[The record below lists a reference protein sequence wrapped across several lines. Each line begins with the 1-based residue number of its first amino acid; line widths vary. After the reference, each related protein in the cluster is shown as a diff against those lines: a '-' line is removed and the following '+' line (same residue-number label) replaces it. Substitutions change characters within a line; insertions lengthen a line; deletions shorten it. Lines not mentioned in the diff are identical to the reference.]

1 MYDEYK
7 QNRKKPKEE
16 DEAKKYEEF
25 FAVLNDLPDS
35 LNEEVLKFRGIEA
48 DDILTYLVKNISQN
62 YDHTWIVSSDRDL
75 YQLIDD
81 KVSIF
86 NLFSRKEITKQTL
99 KENFDL
105 SPDEYLLSRIIEGD
119 KSDNI
124 IGVEGIGPK
133 RAQGLAKEHKTFE
146 ILLQSLPVKGRAK
159 YIQNLN
165 ASRDVLERNEK
176 LISLKKY
183 NEDSREIVRKIIH
196 IGIGP
201 LIPIA
206 QFLKINQ
213 NSALIFTGIVSL
225 MVFTNYNYK
234 LFPTIEDV
242 ERKSYGTLFYC
253 LSLFI
258 LIYLF
263 WDKDPYALI
272 SGFFIM
278 TFGDG
283 LAGLIGKSFNSKSWI
298 FFKQKKQSQWLCSLS
313 SPLGV

>member
-1 MYDEYK
+1 MNTKSWNDLAELNIVIDSSYNNLLLVDANNVAYRWLQRVNYNNFASDYQRTIQSLSKSYEASKTIVCFDFGRSYYRMNMYDEYK

-25 FAVLNDLPDS
+25 FGVLNALPEA

-48 DDILTYLVKNISQN
+48 DDIITYLVKHVAKSF
-62 YDHTWIVSSDRDL
+62 DHTWIISSDRDL

-81 KVSIF
+81 NVSIF
-86 NLFSRKEITKQTL
+86 NIFSRKEITKQTL

-146 ILLQSLPVKGRAK
+146 TLLKSLPVKGRAK

-176 LISLKKY
+176 LINLKKY
-183 NEDSREIVRKIIH
+183 NEDAI
-196 IGIGP
+196 
-201 LIPIA
+201 
-206 QFLKINQ
+206 
-213 NSALIFTGIVSL
+213 
-225 MVFTNYNYK
+225 
-234 LFPTIEDV
+234 
-242 ERKSYGTLFYC
+242 
-253 LSLFI
+253 
-258 LIYLF
+258 
-263 WDKDPYALI
+263 I
-272 SGFFIM
+272 SGKY
-278 TFGDG
+278 GEENLDE
-283 LAGLIGKSFNSKSWI
+283 LNSSY
-298 FFKQKKQSQWLCSLS
+298 ST
-313 SPLGV
+313 

>member
-1 MYDEYK
+1 MDSSYNNLLLVDANNVAYRWLQRVNYNNFASDYQRTIQSLSKSYEASKTIVCFDFGRSYYRMNMYDEYK

-25 FAVLNDLPDS
+25 FGVLNALPEA

-48 DDILTYLVKNISQN
+48 DDIITYLVKHVAKSF
-62 YDHTWIVSSDRDL
+62 DHTWIISSDRDL

-81 KVSIF
+81 NVSIF
-86 NLFSRKEITKQTL
+86 NIFSRKEITKQTL

-146 ILLQSLPVKGRAK
+146 TLLKSLPVKGRAK

-183 NEDSREIVRKIIH
+183 NEDAI
-196 IGIGP
+196 
-201 LIPIA
+201 
-206 QFLKINQ
+206 
-213 NSALIFTGIVSL
+213 
-225 MVFTNYNYK
+225 
-234 LFPTIEDV
+234 
-242 ERKSYGTLFYC
+242 
-253 LSLFI
+253 
-258 LIYLF
+258 
-263 WDKDPYALI
+263 I
-272 SGFFIM
+272 SGKY
-278 TFGDG
+278 GEENLDE
-283 LAGLIGKSFNSKSWI
+283 LNSSY
-298 FFKQKKQSQWLCSLS
+298 SA
-313 SPLGV
+313 